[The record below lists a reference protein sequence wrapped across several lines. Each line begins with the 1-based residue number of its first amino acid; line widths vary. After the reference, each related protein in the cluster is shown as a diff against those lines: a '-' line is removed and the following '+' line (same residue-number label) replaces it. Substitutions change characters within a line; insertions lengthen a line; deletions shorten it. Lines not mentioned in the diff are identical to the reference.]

1 MSATMDRQN
10 HWHKIP
16 MVWLLIALPLTAVIA
31 SLLTVWIA
39 ARNADTLVSNDY
51 YKVGMAPLQRT
62 EQDARAAALGLGADI
77 QVTAET
83 VSVRLKGTLAPLPAS
98 LTLMLAHPTEA
109 AEDILL
115 TLTQVSDGS
124 YAGPMPPMP
133 PGKRRLVLQ
142 TVGGDW
148 RLTGEALV
156 PLSASLQLASVQ
168 PHSSTNP

>member
-1 MSATMDRQN
+1 MDRQH

-39 ARNADTLVSNDY
+39 TRNADTLVSDDY

-62 EQDARAAALGLGADI
+62 EQDARAAALGLSADL

-83 VSVRLKGTLAPLPAS
+83 LTVRLTGTQPPLPAS

-109 AEDILL
+109 AEDTQLILG
-115 TLTQVSDGS
+115 QVADGS
-124 YAGPMPPMP
+124 YAGPMPLLP
-133 PGKRRLVLQ
+133 PGKRRVILQ
-142 TVGGDW
+142 PVGGDW
-148 RLTGEALV
+148 RLTGEAQV
-156 PLSASLQLASVQ
+156 PLSASLQLATVQ
-168 PHSSTNP
+168 PDSSTKP

>member
-1 MSATMDRQN
+1 MDRQN
-10 HWHKIP
+10 YWHKIP

-39 ARNADTLVSNDY
+39 TRNADTLVSNDY

-62 EQDARAAALGLGADI
+62 EQDARAAALGLGADVH
-77 QVTAET
+77 VTAET

-109 AEDILL
+109 AEDIQLSL
-115 TLTQVSDGS
+115 ALSADGS
-124 YAGPMPPMP
+124 HAGPMPPLP

-142 TVGGDW
+142 PVGGDW
-148 RLTGEALV
+148 RLTGEAQV
-156 PLSASLQLASVQ
+156 PLNDHLKLTAVQ
-168 PHSSTNP
+168 PNSSTKP